1 MCVNIYMCVYIYV
14 YKYVYIHIYINIH
27 IYIYTYICIYIHKY
41 TYIHV
46 SILSINLLPS
56 TRNCLFFLSVS
67 IRPRASMYSQL
78 YTYMCMCRCLK
89 TTRSIRRCLLSITRD
104 ERFILYIPPKKLLG
118 SGFSTPYTPFCLIC
132 TISSELKCSSHL
144 YLFE

>member
-1 MCVNIYMCVYIYV
+1 MYIYLYMIIYTYMDIYV
-14 YKYVYIHIYINIH
+14 YGCICIQTN
-27 IYIYTYICIYIHKY
+27 IYIYQCIYIHKY

-56 TRNCLFFLSVS
+56 TCNCLFFLSVS